1 MREGGGEREEGSGAR
16 KEPPSSLFSI
26 VRSTQLRDFI
36 IGIWIREKLREN
48 CH

>member
-36 IGIWIREKLREN
+36 IGIWTEKLREN